1 MKAIIRCSHYH
12 GVNGMETDVDRG
24 SGSRAAFRAWALL
37 PAAALGA
44 ALSCGLVLAGEPAS
58 TVVAPLRLAQ
68 AAGPAAPSEPN
79 TLRRLIGEALDHSPE
94 IAAASHEKDAA
105 GHRVSAAGALDD
117 PMVEAG
123 LISVPIESL
132 RLNRED
138 MTMKMLGISQ
148 RLPYP
153 GKRGLREA
161 VAAKDA
167 DSVALGYRETVN
179 RVVRDVR
186 VAYYDLA
193 LADRSIEIV
202 ERNKQLVAQL
212 LQIAEGRYSV
222 GQGAQADLLKVQTQL
237 AKMDEELLRMRRER
251 RSMEADLERLVGRR
265 GEIAPVRVTMPGLAP
280 ARLSI
285 DELGEAALRDRPQL
299 LGLKTLVDKN
309 QKALELARRD
319 YFPDFDV
326 RLQYGQ
332 RDKMPD
338 GAPRSDLI
346 SLTLAINL
354 PVWRQQKIEPKI
366 AEAQAMREQAI
377 SMLQAQQNELVAKL
391 RQQVAIAEQ
400 SRESAKLYETGILP
414 QARLA
419 LESALAAYRVNR
431 VDFPMLLDSQM
442 TVLNYEVNQAGAVV
456 AYNKALAEIGQLT
469 GKPVGEAP

>member
-1 MKAIIRCSHYH
+1 M
-12 GVNGMETDVDRG
+12 GFG
-24 SGSRAAFRAWALL
+24 SSGPRRFEQSGRAWLSAAVLTAAAAMCSLALAEEAKTTDRAPTGNARSAPLMLAQEAAAVGSAL
-37 PAAALGA
+37 PA
-44 ALSCGLVLAGEPAS
+44 
-58 TVVAPLRLAQ
+58 LRQ
-68 AAGPAAPSEPN
+68 
-79 TLRRLIGEALDHSPE
+79 LIDEALKNSPE
-94 IAAASHEKDAA
+94 IAAAAREKEAA
-105 GHRVSAAGALDD
+105 AHRVSPAGALED
-117 PMVEAG
+117 PMLEAG
-123 LISVPIESL
+123 LVNAPISPL

-167 DSVALGYRETVN
+167 ESVALGYRETVN
-179 RVVRDVR
+179 RVVRDIK

-222 GQGAQADLLKVQTQL
+222 GQGAQAESLKVQTQL
-237 AKMDEELLRMRRER
+237 AKMDEDLLRMRRER

-265 GEIAPVRVTMPGLAP
+265 GQIASIRPAMPGLGQ

-285 DELGEAALRDRPQL
+285 NELGEAALRERPQL
-299 LGLKTLVDKN
+299 LGLKTLIDKN
-309 QKALELARRD
+309 QKVLDLARKD
-319 YFPDFDV
+319 YYPDFDL
-326 RLQYGQ
+326 RFQYGQ
-332 RDKMPD
+332 REKDIEGMP
-338 GAPRSDLI
+338 RTDLFT
-346 SLTLAINL
+346 LTVAFNL
-354 PVWRQQKIEPKI
+354 PVWGATKIEPKI
-366 AEAQAMREQAI
+366 AEAQAMREQAL
-377 SMLQAQQNELVAKL
+377 SMYQAQENELAAKL

-400 SRESAKLYETGILP
+400 SRESAQLYETGILP

-456 AYNKALAEIGQLT
+456 AFNKALAEIDQLT
-469 GKPVGEAP
+469 GKPVDDAQ

>member
-1 MKAIIRCSHYH
+1 MIGFEFRRRQCF
-12 GVNGMETDVDRG
+12 DRRG
-24 SGSRAAFRAWALL
+24 HAWRFAAVL
-37 PAAALGA
+37 AAAA
-44 ALSCGLVLAGEPAS
+44 VTCSLASADEGRIDGGAS
-58 TVVAPLRLAQ
+58 TGSAPSAPLTLAQ
-68 AAGPAAPSEPN
+68 ATGPVAPVPSP
-79 TLRRLIGEALDHSPE
+79 TLRQLIAEALLHNPE
-94 IAAASHEKDAA
+94 IAAAAREKEAA
-105 GHRVSAAGALDD
+105 THRVSPAGALDD

-123 LISVPIESL
+123 LISVPVESW

-167 DSVALGYRETVN
+167 ESVALGYRETVN
-179 RVVRDVR
+179 RVVRDVK

-212 LQIAEGRYSV
+212 LQIAEGRYAV

-251 RSMEADLERLVGRR
+251 RSMEADLARAVGR
-265 GEIAPVRVTMPGLAP
+265 GAEGAPIKSAMPGLGATRISFD
-280 ARLSI
+280 ALS
-285 DELGEAALRDRPQL
+285 EAALRDRPQL
-299 LGLKTLVDKN
+299 LGLKTLIDKN
-309 QKALELARRD
+309 QKALDLARKD
-319 YFPDFDV
+319 SYPDFDL

-332 RDKMPD
+332 RDRMLD
-338 GAPRSDLI
+338 GTPRSDLV
-346 SLTLAINL
+346 SLTLAMNL
-354 PVWRQQKIEPKI
+354 PVWGKQKIEPKI

-377 SMLQAQQNELVAKL
+377 SMHEAQQNELIAKL
-391 RQQVAIAEQ
+391 RQQVATAEQ

-442 TVLNYEVNQAGAVV
+442 TVLNYEVNHAAAVV
-456 AYNKALAEIGQLT
+456 AFNKALAEIDQLT
-469 GKPVGEAP
+469 GKPVDDAR

>member
-1 MKAIIRCSHYH
+1 MIGFEFRRPQRFDRFGHVWRFAAMLAAAAVTCSLASAD
-12 GVNGMETDVDRG
+12 GGRIND
-24 SGSRAAFRAWALL
+24 RAATGSA
-37 PAAALGA
+37 P
-44 ALSCGLVLAGEPAS
+44 S
-58 TVVAPLRLAQ
+58 APLMLAQ
-68 AAGPAAPSEPN
+68 ATGPIVSAPLA
-79 TLRRLIGEALDHSPE
+79 TLQHLIGEALKNSPE

-123 LISVPIESL
+123 LISVPIESW

-161 VAAKDA
+161 VAARDA
-167 DSVALGYRETVN
+167 ESVALGYRETVN
-179 RVVRDVR
+179 RVVRDVK
-186 VAYYDLA
+186 VVYYDLA

-202 ERNKQLVAQL
+202 ERNKRLVAQL

-251 RSMEADLERLVGRR
+251 RSMEADLERLVGGR
-265 GEIAPVRVTMPGLAP
+265 GEMASVRVAMPGLAP
-280 ARLSI
+280 VRLSI

-299 LGLKTLVDKN
+299 LGLKTLVDRN
-309 QKALELARRD
+309 QKALDLARRD
-319 YFPDFDV
+319 YYPDFDV

-332 RDKMPD
+332 REKMPD

-354 PVWRQQKIEPKI
+354 PVWRTQKIEPKI

-377 SMLQAQQNELVAKL
+377 SMLSAQQNELVAKL

-419 LESALAAYRVNR
+419 LESAVAAYRVNR

-456 AYNKALAEIGQLT
+456 AYNKALAEIDQLT
-469 GKPVGEAP
+469 GKSVGDAP